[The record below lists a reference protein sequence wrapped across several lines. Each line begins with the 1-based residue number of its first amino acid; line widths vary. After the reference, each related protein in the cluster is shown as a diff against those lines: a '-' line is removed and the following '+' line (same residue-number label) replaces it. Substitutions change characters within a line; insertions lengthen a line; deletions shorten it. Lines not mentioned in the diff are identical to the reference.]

1 MGVPLPAQAAG
12 APWGI
17 CIHSNFRQ
25 SPVYSQDAR
34 VRDNV
39 SGIRA
44 SYIRDYMLVSGRMG
58 TFDQVALWDSYRNL
72 EIRVH
77 GTVGA
82 YRSPFTEAQWT
93 SVGQTLARNASSLF
107 QVAGFNEPDANSVPI
122 SQWLAPTVAHQQR
135 LYQLVKGNPA
145 TAHIQ
150 VGLGALRGQN
160 PNLEADMRQLTA
172 AASGFY
178 EFVNLHL
185 YSGKN
190 AVAAYFDKRFA
201 MCQSIAPG
209 VPIVVSEMG
218 GSSAKLG
225 LSRQAQVCTEAVQ
238 HCQLRGVTG
247 FVYEAMDASDPAGT
261 TVDLNFGIWESDF
274 SPKPAATALQGL

>member
-1 MGVPLPAQAAG
+1 M
-12 APWGI
+12 
-17 CIHSNFRQ
+17 
-25 SPVYSQDAR
+25 
-34 VRDNV
+34 RDV
-39 SGIRA
+39 VGGLGA
-44 SYIRDYMLVSGRMG
+44 SYIRDYMVVSGRIG

-72 EIRVH
+72 GIRVH

-82 YRSPFTEAQWT
+82 YRSPFTETQWT
-93 SVGQTLARNASSLF
+93 SIGQTLARNASSLF
-107 QVAGFNEPDANSVPI
+107 QVAGFNEPDAKSEPI

-160 PNLEADMRQLTA
+160 PNLEAEMRQLTA

-178 EFVNLHL
+178 DFVNLHL
-185 YSGKN
+185 YPAKN
-190 AVAAYFDKRFA
+190 PVAAYFDKRFT
-201 MCQSIAPG
+201 MCESMAPG

-238 HCQLRGVTG
+238 HCRLRGVTG
-247 FVYEAMDASDPAGT
+247 FINEAVDSPDPDGT
-261 TVDLNFGIWESDF
+261 ILDSNFGVWESDF